1 MMAAIGFFYNIFPIR
16 QGWAGAA
23 REAASGGVTV
33 LALGDSLTAGYG
45 LAADEAVPAVL
56 ERLLRQ
62 EGLDV
67 RLINAG
73 VSGDTSGGGLARLE
87 WALAE
92 NPDAAIV
99 ELGAN
104 DGLRGMS
111 PERMEQ
117 NLDAILQTLAERG
130 IEVLFTGMGAPPN
143 MGEDY
148 ARRFNAVFPRLVEKH
163 GVTFYP
169 FYLEGVYMDPA
180 LNLPDGLHPNAAGAR
195 RVAENLLPHVR
206 ELVHRVLAARDGER
220 R

>member
-1 MMAAIGFFYNIFPIR
+1 MAI
-16 QGWAGAA
+16 
-23 REAASGGVTV
+23 

-56 ERLLRQ
+56 ERLLRE
-62 EGLDV
+62 EGLEV

-104 DGLRGMS
+104 DGLRGMP
-111 PERMEQ
+111 PEQMER

-148 ARRFNAVFPRLVEKH
+148 ARRYNAVFPRLAEKH
-163 GVTFYP
+163 GVAFYP

-180 LNLPDGLHPNAAGAR
+180 LNLPDGLHPNAAGTR
-195 RVAENLLPHVR
+195 KVAENLLPRVR
-206 ELVHRVLAARDGER
+206 ELVHRVLGARDGKQE
-220 R
+220 

>member
-1 MMAAIGFFYNIFPIR
+1 MTI
-16 QGWAGAA
+16 
-23 REAASGGVTV
+23 

-56 ERLLRQ
+56 ERLLRE
-62 EGLDV
+62 EGLEV

-87 WALAE
+87 WSLAE

-111 PERMEQ
+111 PEQMER
-117 NLDAILQTLAERG
+117 NLDSILRTLAERG

-148 ARRFNAVFPRLVEKH
+148 TQRYNAVFPRLAEKY
-163 GVTFYP
+163 GVAFYP
-169 FYLEGVYMDPA
+169 FYLQGVYMEQT

-206 ELVHRVLAARDGER
+206 ELVQRVLAARAEQQE
-220 R
+220 

>member
-1 MMAAIGFFYNIFPIR
+1 M
-16 QGWAGAA
+16 A
-23 REAASGGVTV
+23 REAASGEVVV

-56 ERLLRQ
+56 ERLLRE
-62 EGLDV
+62 EGLEV

-92 NPDAAIV
+92 NPDAAMV

-111 PERMEQ
+111 PERMER
-117 NLDAILQTLAERG
+117 NLDAILQTLVERG

-148 ARRFNAVFPRLVEKH
+148 ARRYNAVFPRLAEKH
-163 GVTFYP
+163 GVAFYP

-180 LNLPDGLHPNAAGAR
+180 LNLPDGLHPNAAGTR
-195 RVAENLLPHVR
+195 KVAENLLPHVR
-206 ELVHRVLAARDGER
+206 ELVHRVLAARDGTQE
-220 R
+220 